1 MEEESILLSTTE
13 STSDNR
19 INSTEFAVNES
30 RRLRSWQPLIKRSA
44 MIIGISLIL
53 IAFLHFS
60 YVFHPFNASVL
71 PLERTSRHTTRYRNV
86 STTIISLPNSTN
98 RLDVTR
104 HESQQKVTCV
114 FGIRYSDGA
123 FGNRMFLFASAY
135 GLARLHACHL
145 YVHPWIIVDLR
156 TTFKI
161 NLNQT
166 PVNIL
171 HNLAE
176 FENRTDIF
184 RRYSA
189 CTLFGD
195 LFKIPLPQNYTR
207 YELVGFYQAFGYF
220 DRFRKEIDQ
229 LFEFNSDTVK
239 LITPFVE
246 EMIK

>member
-195 LFKIPLPQNYTR
+195 LFKIPLP
-207 YELVGFYQAFGYF
+207 
-220 DRFRKEIDQ
+220 
-229 LFEFNSDTVK
+229 
-239 LITPFVE
+239 
-246 EMIK
+246 